1 MKDSSFDPSLFVFI
15 PLRTACLILWP
26 DGDPSTSLLDHC
38 YQLVF
43 FLVLLSYLSLSLL
56 LLFLVTYV
64 LPMLGLS
71 ITYCHLGTVLWQRE
85 KPEPRDTRPVD
96 RQLTKINSK
105 TKDKRKVRSIYPF
118 NH

>member
-1 MKDSSFDPSLFVFI
+1 MIKSLN
-15 PLRTACLILWP
+15 RTACLILWP

-43 FLVLLSYLSLSLL
+43 
-56 LLFLVTYV
+56 FLVTYV

-85 KPEPRDTRPVD
+85 KPETRDTRIMD
-96 RQLTKINSK
+96 RELTKTNSK
-105 TKDKRKVRSIYPF
+105 TKDKRKVSTID
-118 NH
+118 NWAILAQTKWL

>member
-1 MKDSSFDPSLFVFI
+1 MRDSSFDPRLFVFI

-43 FLVLLSYLSLSLL
+43 FLV
-56 LLFLVTYV
+56 TYV

-85 KPEPRDTRPVD
+85 KPEPHDTRPVD

-105 TKDKRKVRSIYPF
+105 TKDKRKVRSFYPF